1 MAAYSWSPGPIQ
13 RKVDGTMIGRLVD
26 LTIGLNRKQR
36 ITVEVDQD
44 FRQDFDRLKDVDLD
58 VEIKKHREK
67 RSKSANAYFHVLVN
81 KIAAVRGGSDEAT
94 KTSLVLEY
102 GALAKDENG
111 MTVGFK
117 LPISVDVSTIYP
129 YVKCFDT
136 REENGRLFKC
146 YLVYKQTH
154 LMDSKEMARL
164 IDGAIEVAREL
175 GIETDTPE
183 QLARYK
189 ELWRNENV

>member
-1 MAAYSWSPGPIQ
+1 M
-13 RKVDGTMIGRLVD
+13 RGRLVD

-36 ITVEVDQD
+36 VTVEIDRD
-44 FRQDFDRLKDVDLD
+44 FREEFDRMRGTELD
-58 VEIKKHREK
+58 IEIKKHREK

-81 KIAAVRGGSDEAT
+81 KIAAERGGSDEAT
-94 KTSLVLEY
+94 KAALVVEY
-102 GALAKDENG
+102 GALAKDSDG
-111 MTVGFK
+111 LTVGFK
-117 LPISVDVSTIYP
+117 LPASVDASTIYP

-136 REENGRLFKC
+136 REENGKLFKC

-154 LMDSKEMARL
+154 LMDTKEMARL
-164 IDGAIEVAREL
+164 IDGAIEVAKEL

-189 ELWRNENV
+189 ENWNQT